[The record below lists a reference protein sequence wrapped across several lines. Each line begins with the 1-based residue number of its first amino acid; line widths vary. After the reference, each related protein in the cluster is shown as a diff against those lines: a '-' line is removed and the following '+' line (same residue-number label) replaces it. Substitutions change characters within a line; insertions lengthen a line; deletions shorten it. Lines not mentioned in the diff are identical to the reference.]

1 MAPDYRIIHDPLEY
15 GTVHPDTSLT
25 PPLVTHDGH
34 VSAVGTAHGRTI
46 PVVGATRPPRMDVSF
61 DKLTDDHTRIYAD
74 HADDVLAV
82 MCGPE
87 YQSRITR
94 LRELRETFD
103 NAVLD
108 ENSTVDVAALER
120 ESDKLNYALGLL
132 RGNIAHQGRCLAQQA
147 INDEARANG
156 TWDSLTDEERSIL
169 ERSTSVDNPAPVGIL
184 AQMQAQDDEG
194 NLVDIIRGTWTA
206 DVALV
211 VNNAD
216 YLPWARVAPIYS
228 EARVPLP
235 GGQVA
240 VDNTS
245 DLNVRRI
252 RIDDADDLLQ
262 DLADLGVVDMTIRPV
277 TPVDALH
284 RGYYL
289 ENIDSRLAQAG
300 K

>member
-1 MAPDYRIIHDPLEY
+1 MAPDYRIFNDPLEY
-15 GTVHPDTSLT
+15 GTVHPDSSTI
-25 PPLVTHDGH
+25 PPLVTHDGN

-61 DKLTDDHTRIYAD
+61 DRITDDHTRIYAD

-94 LRELRETFD
+94 LRELRGMFD
-103 NAVLD
+103 TA
-108 ENSTVDVAALER
+108 TVDPDSAVDVSALER
-120 ESDKLNYALGLL
+120 ESDRLNYGLGLL
-132 RGNIAHQGRCLAQQA
+132 RGNIAHQGRCVAQGI
-147 INDEARANG
+147 INDAARSDG
-156 TWDSLTDEERSIL
+156 TWATLTDEERTIL
-169 ERSTSVDNPAPVGIL
+169 ERSTGVDNPAPVGIL
-184 AQMQAQDDEG
+184 AQMQAEG
-194 NLVDIIRGTWTA
+194 EDGDLVEITRGTWTA
-206 DVALV
+206 DVPLV

-216 YLPWARVAPIYS
+216 YLPWASVVPVYS
-228 EARVPLP
+228 EARINLP
-235 GGQVA
+235 DGTPA

-252 RIDDADDLLQ
+252 RVADADDLLQ
-262 DLADLGVVDMTIRPV
+262 DLADLNVVDMTVRPV

-289 ENIDSRLAQAG
+289 DNLERRMAAAG
-300 K
+300 E